1 MTKKLYENNLNLSL
15 IKLYLLKVKK
25 LENNFLFLVVLGGRA
40 KKANIE
46 LHDVRWVVGSKIEDT
61 YDTLRKDWF
70 GSPKGLH
77 IDSYKKIKYIDGYKI
92 NLINF
97 EKSEIEKKQLFK
109 KNKTKKHLWFVN
121 IGGYNSTSMQEQH
134 EFGLVIASNKLEA
147 KNIAKSKWL
156 IGFEKKHNDDIAS
169 LEMLISCDDCE
180 LIKTIGNWEI
190 ELTPGNKFI
199 DENNYPDWYGYQ
211 KIEGR

>member
-1 MTKKLYENNLNLSL
+1 MEK
-15 IKLYLLKVKK
+15 ID
-25 LENNFLFLVVLGGRA
+25 NNFLYLVVLGGRV

-97 EKSEIEKKQLFK
+97 EKDKIDEKQLVK
-109 KNKTKKHLWFVN
+109 KNKAKKHLWFVN
-121 IGGYNSTSMQEQH
+121 IGGYNPTSMQEKH

-156 IGFEKKHNDDIAS
+156 IGCKKKHKDDIAS
-169 LEMLISCDDCE
+169 LETLISCDDCK
-180 LIKTIGNWEI
+180 LIKKIDNWEI
-190 ELTPGNKFI
+190 ELIPDKNFI
-199 DENNYPDWYGYQ
+199 EANNYPDWYGYK
-211 KIEGR
+211 KIDR